1 MLQIIN
7 HENGVVI
14 KGDDAVLA
22 KAQKGNGNIPV
33 ELTSI
38 EGLRVDADEL
48 VELYD
53 KAERTGPIY
62 DGDELAGYPYTKQ
75 YAAMRAKYIEQ
86 QELAKIERDKPEEQH
101 EPAMTS
107 ESIKPEDAQ

>member
-7 HENGVVI
+7 HENGVI
-14 KGDDAVLA
+14 INGDDAVLA

-38 EGLRVDADEL
+38 EGLRVNADTL

-53 KAERTGPIY
+53 KASHTGPIY
-62 DGDELAGYPYTKQ
+62 DGDELAGYPIAKK
-75 YAAMRAKYIEQ
+75 YASMRAKYIEQ
-86 QELAKIERDKPEEQH
+86 QELAVVKPV
-101 EPAMTS
+101 
-107 ESIKPEDAQ
+107 DA